1 MNNLRLRHLLLLA
14 LMLLTARLGWSQGA
28 TTAAMSG
35 VISDKTGAGL
45 PGATVIA
52 IHTPTNTQYV
62 APTNSDGRFNIQGMR
77 VGGPYTVKVTF
88 VGYQDVTRDGINL
101 ALGQNQR
108 LDLQLSDA
116 STQLNEVTVSGTRDR
131 VINAGRTGAE
141 TNISR
146 DQINQLP
153 TLSRNL
159 NDFTRLTPQASGGG
173 SSSFGGANNRYNN
186 ITIDGAVN
194 NDVFGLAASGTPG
207 GQAST
212 NPIALDAIDQI
223 QVVLAPYDVT
233 LGNFTGAGVN
243 AITRSGTNDLS
254 ASVYGFGRNQ
264 NTIGKSVTE
273 PRVKADKF
281 SNYTTGFRVGGAV
294 VKDKVFFF
302 LNGEI
307 ARINT
312 PLGFLPGAS
321 DSRISTTDLDR
332 IRNAS
337 LNSVYT
343 TGPRAGQPIYG
354 GYDPGSYG
362 DINARTESTK
372 IFARLDFNL
381 SENNT
386 LTLRHNFVKAFDDNI
401 SRSANLVRFSNN
413 AYKFSNTTNS
423 TVAELNSR
431 FAGGFSNKL
440 ILTYTAIRDSR
451 DVLGTPGPSY
461 SISDNGNTYVLGQ
474 ERSSVANQLDQ
485 DIVEIT
491 DNLTKAFG
499 KHTVTIGTH
508 NEGFKFRNLFLNN
521 GAGYYLFGATPAI
534 AAQAATATTNAVAAV
549 PAYTGIQNFELG
561 RSTRVQD
568 SYPTADNGEAKF
580 KAAQLG
586 FYVQDEYTPIESLRL
601 TYGLRLDVPLFID
614 KPGDNTAF
622 NTSVAANRPG
632 FSTDY
637 KTTNTPNG
645 QLLWSP
651 RLGFN
656 WDVDNDAKVQLRGGT
671 GIFSGRVPF
680 VWISNSYTNSGVI
693 QGSVDQTGTAAIPF
707 NSTTGALGTVS
718 SPVLPTIYLSQSDI
732 ATKYSAVSTSQINLV
747 RNDFKL
753 PQVWRSNLAVDFR
766 LPGDVV
772 ATLEGIYSKTLND
785 IYYQDINLT
794 APVGRL
800 AGPDQRP
807 VYAAAT
813 ADRRVDARY
822 TNAYL
827 LANTSKGYRYNGTF
841 QLQKRFLNGLNTT
854 AAYTYGVSKEINSGS
869 SSTAS
874 SNFGF
879 NQVQYDPNNP
889 ELGYSRNDQ
898 RHRVIASAGY
908 TFRYANDAMATSITM
923 FYEGRS
929 GQPLTYIYGQ
939 NTDVNR
945 DGNTGNDL
953 LYIPT
958 NVYDESQI
966 KLAPGSGDTRTKVQ
980 IQDQLNAFIEND
992 PYLSTHRGQVAERF
1006 AARLPWTHQ
1015 VDLRVAQDFNF
1026 MAGGKKNT
1034 IQLTFDIQNVGNLL
1048 NNDWGRQYTVANNAT
1063 ELLQVVTTG
1072 PGIQPTFTF
1081 PASFTTTNRPYDYA
1095 PFFSRWQ
1102 GQLGVRYSFN

>member
-1 MNNLRLRHLLLLA
+1 MNNLRLRHFFLLA
-14 LMLLTARLGWSQGA
+14 LMLLGAHAGWSQGA

-35 VISDKTGAGL
+35 LITDQTGAGL

-52 IHTPTNTQYV
+52 VHTPTNTQYV
-62 APTNSDGRFNIQGMR
+62 APTNADGRFNIQGMR
-77 VGGPYTVKVTF
+77 VGGPYTVKITF
-88 VGYQDVTRDGINL
+88 VGYQDVNRGDIFL
-101 ALGQNQR
+101 SLGQNLR
-108 LDLQLSDA
+108 LDVPLSA
-116 STQLNEVTVSGTRDR
+116 STTELTEVTVSGRRDP

-141 TNISR
+141 TNVSR
-146 DQINQLP
+146 EQINQLP
-153 TLSRNL
+153 TLTRSL
-159 NDFTRLTPQASGGG
+159 NDFTRLTPQAAGGG

-207 GQAST
+207 GQSNT

-254 ASVYGFGRNQ
+254 ASIYGFGRNQ

-273 PRVKADKF
+273 PRTKAADF
-281 SNYTTGFRVGGAV
+281 YNYQTGFRVGGAV
-294 VKDKVFFF
+294 VKNKLFFF

-307 ARINT
+307 ARNST
-312 PLGFLPGAS
+312 PLGFLPGSA
-321 DSRISTTDLDR
+321 DSRVKVEDLQR
-332 IRNAS
+332 IAAAANTP
-337 LNSVYT
+337 LYNN
-343 TGPRAGQPIYG
+343 
-354 GYDPGSYG
+354 YDVGAYG
-362 DINARTESTK
+362 DIIARTESNK
-372 IFARLDFNL
+372 IFARLDYNI

-386 LTLRHNFVKAFDDNI
+386 LTLRHNYVKAFDDNI
-401 SRSANLVRFSNN
+401 SRAANNIRFGNN
-413 AYKFSNTTNS
+413 AYRFDNLTNS

-451 DVLGTPGPSY
+451 GVPGAQGPAFR
-461 SISDNGNTYVLGQ
+461 IVDNGNTYNLGQ
-474 ERSSVANQLDQ
+474 ETSSVANYLNQ
-485 DIVEIT
+485 DIVELT

-508 NEGFKFRNLFLNN
+508 NEGFKFQNLFLNN
-521 GAGYYLFGATPAI
+521 GAGL
-534 AAQAATATTNAVAAV
+534 
-549 PAYTGIQNFELG
+549 YTFTSIDNFVNG
-561 RSTRVQD
+561 RASSITS
-568 SYPTADNGEAKF
+568 SYPTSNGGLAEF

-586 FYVQDEYTPIESLRL
+586 FYAQDEYTPIENLRL
-601 TYGLRLDVPLFID
+601 TYGLRLDVPLFLD

-622 NTSVAANRPG
+622 NTFVDASRPG
-632 FSTDY
+632 FSSDY

-656 WDVDNDAKVQLRGGT
+656 WDVNNDAKVQLRGGT

-680 VWISNSYTNSGVI
+680 VWISNSYTNSGLL
-693 QGSVDQTGTAAIPF
+693 QGGVSQTAPTTPTVTYLPSIPLTPAAIQQVY
-707 NSTTGALGTVS
+707 T
-718 SPVLPTIYLSQSDI
+718 
-732 ATKYSAVSTSQINLV
+732 SAPYAPVSTSQINLTGK
-747 RNDFKL
+747 DFKL

-766 LPGDVV
+766 LPGDIV
-772 ATLEGIYSKTLND
+772 ATLEGVYSKTLND
-785 IYYQDINLT
+785 IYYKDINLT

-807 VYAAAT
+807 VYAPTTAA
-813 ADRRVDARY
+813 RRVDARY
-822 TNAYL
+822 TNVYL
-827 LANTSKGYRYNGTF
+827 LDNTNKGYRYNATF

-854 AAYTYGVSKEINSGS
+854 AAYTYGVSKEVNSGA

-898 RHRVIASAGY
+898 RHRVIGSAGY
-908 TFRYANDAMATSITM
+908 TFRYANDALATTLTL

-939 NTDVNR
+939 GRDLNN
-945 DGNTGNDL
+945 DGNNSNDL

-958 NVYDESQI
+958 NVRDPNQI
-966 KLAPGSGDTRTKVQ
+966 KLVPSSGDTRTVAQ
-980 IQDQLNAFIEND
+980 IQDQLDAFIEND
-992 PYLSTHRGQVAERF
+992 PYLRTHRGQVAERF

-1015 VDLRVAQDFNF
+1015 IDVRVAQDFNF
-1026 MAGGKKNT
+1026 MAGGKKNSVQ
-1034 IQLTFDIQNVGNLL
+1034 ITFDIQNVGNLL
-1048 NNDWGRQYTVANNAT
+1048 NNEWGRQYFVSNNAV
-1063 ELLQVVTTG
+1063 ELLRQETTG
-1072 PGIQPTFTF
+1072 ANVQPTFSF
-1081 PASFTTTNRPYDYA
+1081 PATFATTNRSYDYA
-1095 PFFSRWQ
+1095 AFLSRWQ